1 MDDSH
6 QLSSFT
12 HVDSFLKG
20 SSLLCSLD
28 CTATPTA
35 AEDTEECRV
44 LAELC
49 NQLDEYQE
57 QSYLLDPSLESL
69 VSPLIEKLRDQILAN
84 GAQALGKIRLQ
95 RIARLLYFIT
105 KVRGAKVVVRFFP
118 HEVTDLIHLL
128 SLLAPTDP
136 SSSSGTSG
144 PLLSTTWELRFLLLL
159 WLSVC
164 VRLPFDLSRLETG
177 TGERIQLCAERWIGG
192 GSKERE
198 GGIEVLA
205 RYYARQDAPLK
216 ELIEKCERE
225 LQKDENLL
233 FSSGLVQTLCIVL
246 KTASP
251 DNLTAHFSPL
261 YHLLSF
267 LPSDGRGGAV
277 LGKYRVKLAGR
288 LAFMKLGKR
297 SSEADIPEEVEVILG
312 ELIEGLSHPDTIV
325 RWSAAKYL
333 SRLTSPLPP
342 DFAST
347 VIESILSLF
356 EECLEESDRAE
367 HGLQGACFAF
377 GELGRRGLI
386 NSDEE
391 IGRLLQGVM
400 KALLFDKR
408 RNMQTIGTSVRD
420 SAAYVLWSLAR
431 TLTPQQ
437 VRPFSQQLA
446 ERLACVAVFD
456 REVSIRRAASAAF
469 QEAVGRWGIFP
480 HGIDVLRKID
490 FFTVSV
496 RHRAYLTAA
505 PSVALHVEYRQAILE
520 HLLTTGIAHY
530 DPDIRELSASALGKA
545 TSLDAEGLAE
555 GLISQQLD
563 KLATKDSAKLHG
575 TLLSLAALSDSIE
588 KLEETKREELRS
600 RVFTATV
607 SLLETPPAARLLKT
621 SPLVIFAALLA
632 LSNSSPS
639 RGSSHPIT
647 DGSRW
652 IELVHYAGDLD
663 SKSGTRQQ
671 ATVLTLGKIDFER
684 ENSCKLVEVVD
695 RLIPFVSREGVK
707 KAVSIE
713 ARQNG
718 VEALASILR
727 AQTTLDPLTQDRYSQ
742 AFESLLPGLHDYTN
756 DQRGDV
762 GSWVRAT
769 TLRSLTSLVPSLL
782 DGSNPFTLVLTQ
794 TQLDTLI
801 GTFAKLALERIDTVR
816 EAAGLGLLELARI
829 ETNGEKL
836 IMKGK
841 DLLSGALSEEETSK
855 WRDLV
860 WASEKI
866 LPLLTIEEY
875 RSLLLEGALIA
886 TNQHSSSTPLLDY
899 LLILPS
905 VSLEPTEYT
914 LFRALQDLHALARRN
929 FGQNRIFVPF
939 SFILSSLAEAGSL
952 DEVISDNETE
962 GAKCV
967 KMLLALA
974 VNSIQK
980 SKAAQRVAASSKV
993 VTSFVAVPSAGV
1005 LAAEKV
1011 PLFLLHH
1018 LTWLRQQAAD
1028 DLFGV
1033 VSSLG
1038 LEEDSTEL
1046 ESLLSETSW

>member
-1 MDDSH
+1 MEDSR

-20 SSLLCSLD
+20 TSYLCSLN
-28 CTATPTA
+28 CTATPTT
-35 AEDTEECRV
+35 AEDTEECRI

-84 GAQALGKIRLQ
+84 GAGALDKIRIK

-118 HEVTDLIHLL
+118 HEVTDLIQLL

-136 SSSSGTSG
+136 SSSRGTSD
-144 PLLSTTWELRFLLLL
+144 PLLSTTWEVRFLLLL

-177 TGERIQLCAERWIGG
+177 TGERIQYCAERWIGG

-205 RYYARQDAPLK
+205 KYYARQDAPLG

-225 LQKDENLL
+225 LQKDDNLL

-251 DNLTAHFSPL
+251 DILTAHFSSL

-288 LAFMKLGKR
+288 LALMKLGKR
-297 SSEADIPEEVEVILG
+297 SNQEDIPEGVEVILG

-333 SRLTSPLPP
+333 SRLTSPLSA

-347 VIESILSLF
+347 VIESVLSLF

-386 NSDEE
+386 KSDEE

-400 KALLFDKR
+400 KALLFDRR

-431 TLTPQQ
+431 TLSPRQAQ
-437 VRPFSQQLA
+437 PYNQQLA
-446 ERLACVAVFD
+446 ERLVCVAVFD

-496 RHRAYLTAA
+496 RHRAYLSAA
-505 PSVALHVEYRQAILE
+505 PSVALHLEYRQAILE
-520 HLLTTGIAHY
+520 HLLNTGITHY

-555 GLISQQLD
+555 GLIMQQLD

-575 TLLSLAALSDSIE
+575 ILLSLAALADSIE
-588 KLEETKREELRS
+588 ELEEMKREELRS
-600 RVFTATV
+600 RIFTATV
-607 SLLETPPAARLLKT
+607 DLLETPAAARLLKT
-621 SPLVIFAALLA
+621 SQLVIFAALLA
-632 LSNSSPS
+632 LSDSSPL
-639 RGSSHPIT
+639 RGSSYPVAN
-647 DGSRW
+647 DSRW
-652 IELVHYAGDLD
+652 IELLHHSGDHSDDKVH
-663 SKSGTRQQ
+663 RQ
-671 ATVLTLGKIDFER
+671 AAEAIRKISR
-684 ENSCKLVEVVD
+684 
-695 RLIPFVSREGVK
+695 SRECS
-707 KAVSIE
+707 AEI
-713 ARQNG
+713 
-718 VEALASILR
+718 
-727 AQTTLDPLTQDRYSQ
+727 DR
-742 AFESLLPGLHDYTN
+742 
-756 DQRGDV
+756 
-762 GSWVRAT
+762 
-769 TLRSLTSLVPSLL
+769 
-782 DGSNPFTLVLTQ
+782 
-794 TQLDTLI
+794 
-801 GTFAKLALERIDTVR
+801 
-816 EAAGLGLLELARI
+816 
-829 ETNGEKL
+829 
-836 IMKGK
+836 
-841 DLLSGALSEEETSK
+841 
-855 WRDLV
+855 
-860 WASEKI
+860 
-866 LPLLTIEEY
+866 
-875 RSLLLEGALIA
+875 
-886 TNQHSSSTPLLDY
+886 
-899 LLILPS
+899 
-905 VSLEPTEYT
+905 
-914 LFRALQDLHALARRN
+914 
-929 FGQNRIFVPF
+929 
-939 SFILSSLAEAGSL
+939 
-952 DEVISDNETE
+952 
-962 GAKCV
+962 
-967 KMLLALA
+967 
-974 VNSIQK
+974 
-980 SKAAQRVAASSKV
+980 
-993 VTSFVAVPSAGV
+993 
-1005 LAAEKV
+1005 
-1011 PLFLLHH
+1011 
-1018 LTWLRQQAAD
+1018 
-1028 DLFGV
+1028 
-1033 VSSLG
+1033 
-1038 LEEDSTEL
+1038 
-1046 ESLLSETSW
+1046 